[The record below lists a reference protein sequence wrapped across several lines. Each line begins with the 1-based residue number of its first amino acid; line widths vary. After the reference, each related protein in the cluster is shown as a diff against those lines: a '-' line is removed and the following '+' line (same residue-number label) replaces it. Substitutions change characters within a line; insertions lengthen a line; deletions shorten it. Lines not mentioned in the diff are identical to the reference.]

1 MNIVTNPDL
10 SKQLVLLNDLP
21 QGHVFRY
28 TLQNGEPH
36 TPELFIKGST
46 PKEDKYGDACYATR
60 LSDGQTF
67 VLCNRTRFVQ
77 PVNAQLHVEPFKE
90 I

>member
-28 TLQNGEPH
+28 TLQNGERCG
-36 TPELFIKGST
+36 PEIFIKGST
-46 PKEDKYGDACYATR
+46 PKDDKSGESCYALR
-60 LSDGQTF
+60 LSDGEVF
-67 VLCNRTRFVQ
+67 VLRPRTRFVQ
-77 PVNAQLHVEPFKE
+77 PVNAQLHVEPFK
-90 I
+90 